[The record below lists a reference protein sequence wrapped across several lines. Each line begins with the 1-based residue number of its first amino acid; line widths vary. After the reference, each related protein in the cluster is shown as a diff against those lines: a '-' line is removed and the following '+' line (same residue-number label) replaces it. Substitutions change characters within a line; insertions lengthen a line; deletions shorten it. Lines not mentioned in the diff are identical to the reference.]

1 MKTTAFFGAAV
12 AGAAAI
18 ASSAE
23 ATSGVEL
30 NELGSEGET
39 LPRRVGLWDL
49 TETRWTK
56 PGAEPETS
64 SGLVADV
71 GMCFE
76 EGFDDRWRCR
86 RTHGAIDKM
95 SDLRGCGRLMHE
107 IAGNVLEQG
116 GEIDFLLIVSAH
128 CPARLLSD
136 DGKKRL
142 VISASIVHAGHEMC
156 RSGA

>member
-1 MKTTAFFGAAV
+1 MK
-12 AGAAAI
+12 
-18 ASSAE
+18 
-23 ATSGVEL
+23 L

-56 PGAEPETS
+56 SGAEPATS

-86 RTHGAIDKM
+86 RTFD
-95 SDLRGCGRLMHE
+95 SRVLDLARQEEGVGTAFAYCHP
-107 IAGNVLEQG
+107 
-116 GEIDFLLIVSAH
+116 SAV
-128 CPARLLSD
+128 CIRKE
-136 DGKKRL
+136 DGMT
-142 VISASIVHAGHEMC
+142 I
-156 RSGA
+156 